1 MTFSFN
7 AEALIEY
14 REAAD
19 WYRVPSIWAAERF
32 ITSVEAAI
40 SAINEDPTR
49 YQPTP
54 DGLRIFRLK
63 RYPYRL
69 IYLVE
74 SDHFTIY
81 AVEHEKRKPGYW
93 RKRLE

>member
-7 AEALIEY
+7 VEALMEY
-14 REAAD
+14 HEAAD
-19 WYRVPSIWAAERF
+19 WYRARSIWAAERF
-32 ITSVEAAI
+32 ITTVEAAI
-40 SAINEDPTR
+40 STISQDPLR
-49 YQPTP
+49 YQPTR

-81 AVEHEKRKPGYW
+81 AVEHEKREPGYW
-93 RKRLE
+93 RRRLE